1 MLLTGESR
9 STVRHTIASATLSA
23 TRTDPV
29 SNPTLPALRGF
40 D

>member
-1 MLLTGESR
+1 MIVKGESR
-9 STVRHTIASATLSA
+9 STVRQTSPSATLSA

-29 SNPTLPALRGF
+29 SNPTLPAWRGF